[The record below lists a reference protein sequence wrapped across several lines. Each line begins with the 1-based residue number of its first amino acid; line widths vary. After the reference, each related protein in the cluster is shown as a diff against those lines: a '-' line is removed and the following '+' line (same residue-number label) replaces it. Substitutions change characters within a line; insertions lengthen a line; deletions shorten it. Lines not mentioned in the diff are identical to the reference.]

1 MPKPGHWY
9 ALAALV
15 IVLDQLSKWLA
26 LASIMPGEVIYFAP
40 FWNWVLTFNPG
51 AAFSLLADQPGW
63 QRWFFTLLALA
74 VAAWIALELRKHPEQ
89 KLLSLALTLVKVSQM
104 VIDLG
109 ELVELEINPLWVNAR
124 GAVALD
130 ARARLTPTASAYAR
144 RNTGSIARVDG
155 AAEKRRSKPRLW
167 CARRFSSTRAR
178 T

>member
-26 LASIMPGEVIYFAP
+26 LASIMPGEVIYFAH

-89 KLLSLALTLVKVSQM
+89 KLLSLALTLVM
-104 VIDLG
+104 GGALGNVIDR
-109 ELVELEINPLWVNAR
+109 VR
-124 GAVALD
+124 FGAVVDFVQWHAAGYYWPAFNVAD
-130 ARARLTPTASAYAR
+130 SA
-144 RNTGSIARVDG
+144 ICLG
-155 AAEKRRSKPRLW
+155 AALLIFASFTHKKDSP
-167 CARRFSSTRAR
+167 
-178 T
+178 